1 MTSLNATVGTAS
13 HEALNILYQHRLATT
28 GQLRRLLTP
37 DTTNRQYIWRV
48 LDRLRKHRL
57 VESINATEQ
66 GRHPHCWFLSS
77 AGADAVEQEGSV
89 PVRRYRMTRDR
100 AAGPLQRHSLAVTE
114 VGVLMFEDARRRGD
128 SFGPLSWI
136 PEVAHRFQQGESAGD
151 ANDTHVI
158 SDALVHY
165 TRVNPSGSRT
175 QLQSFLELDRATMPV
190 HRLAAKLVSYAR
202 YYDHTPLPEPRRR
215 RRAAQ
220 GQGVIAPA
228 WTRRYPRFPRILVV
242 LDGARPELQEDR
254 RWDLAS
260 FVDNVPYLTEPRHGF
275 DIGCATM
282 HDLATQGPNAPI
294 WSHILSSDPTA
305 LTDFQLRK
313 RND

>member
-1 MTSLNATVGTAS
+1 MNHFDATVGTAS
-13 HEALNILYQHRLATT
+13 HEALNVLYQHRLATT
-28 GQLRRLLTP
+28 EQLRRLITP
-37 DTTNRQYIWRV
+37 HTSTAQYIWKV
-48 LDRLRKHRL
+48 LDCLRKHRL
-57 VESINATEQ
+57 VESVNAG
-66 GRHPHCWFLSS
+66 GRRQPHRWFLTTT
-77 AGADAVEQEGSV
+77 GADAVEQEGAV

-100 AAGPLQRHSLAVTE
+100 ASGPLQRHSLAVTE
-114 VGVLMFEDARRRGD
+114 VGVLFFEDARRRGD
-128 SFGPLSWI
+128 SFGPLNWV
-136 PEVAHRFQQGESAGD
+136 PEVAHRFTKGEGEV
-151 ANDTHVI
+151 NDTHVI

-202 YYDHTPLPEPRRR
+202 YYDHTPLPEPRQRR
-215 RRAAQ
+215 RTTTTQ
-220 GQGVIAPA
+220 GTVAPA
-228 WTRRYPRFPRILVV
+228 WTRRYPRFPRVLVV
-242 LDGARPELQEDR
+242 LDGGRPELQEDR

-260 FVDNVPYLTEPRHGF
+260 FVDNVPYLTEPRDGF

-294 WSHILSSDPTA
+294 WSNILSSDPTV

-313 RND
+313 RTA